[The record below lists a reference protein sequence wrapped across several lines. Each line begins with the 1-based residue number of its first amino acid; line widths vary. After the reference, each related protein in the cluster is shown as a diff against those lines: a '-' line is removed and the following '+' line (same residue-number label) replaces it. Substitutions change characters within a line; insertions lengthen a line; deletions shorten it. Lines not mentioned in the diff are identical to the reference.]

1 MSSSSVRERW
11 MAGSK
16 LGEGTL
22 FPEDRHRI
30 KRSSIIVKLVSEN
43 PRRGVARER
52 FALYRNG
59 MTVEDYIAA
68 VIRQGEEERVA
79 LEDVCW
85 DLNHEFIVLRDPT
98 KAWSVAE
105 AKAKLSEILRL
116 ARAGEPQTIG
126 TEDACVVVSAAQFE
140 QYLRPE
146 HLGRFLVESAPRGYE
161 LELPSRASRRG
172 DPFAFDEG
180 GRTK

>member
-1 MSSSSVRERW
+1 MTSVRERW

-30 KRSSIIVKLVSEN
+30 KRSWIIVKLVSEN
-43 PRRGVARER
+43 PKRGVARER
-52 FALYRNG
+52 FALVRNG
-59 MTVEDYIAA
+59 MTVQDYIAA
-68 VIRQGEEERVA
+68 VVGRGGEERIA

-85 DLNHEFIVLRDPT
+85 DLNHEFIVLREPAR
-98 KAWSVAE
+98 AWSVVE

-140 QYLRPE
+140 QHLRPE

-161 LELPSRASRRG
+161 LELPSRDSRRG
-172 DPFAFDEG
+172 DPFAFEDD
-180 GRTK
+180 GRTE

>member
-1 MSSSSVRERW
+1 MSSTVHQRW
-11 MAGSK
+11 LAGSK
-16 LGEGTL
+16 LGEGTF

-30 KRSSIIVKLVSEN
+30 ERTSIIVKLVSEN
-43 PRRGVARER
+43 PKRGVARER

-59 MTVEDYIAA
+59 MTVEDYVAA
-68 VIRQGEEERVA
+68 IVGQGGEERVA

-85 DLNHEFIVLRDPT
+85 DLNHEFIVLREPT

-126 TEDACVVVSAAQFE
+126 TEDPCVVVSAAQFE
-140 QYLRPE
+140 HHLRPE
-146 HLGRFLVESAPRGYE
+146 HLGRFLLESAPRGYE

-172 DPFAFDEG
+172 NPFAANESDGAE
-180 GRTK
+180 